1 MLRRFSFL
9 ISSGLLVTLTLLA
22 GCGQSA
28 TGSTPSVQG
37 TATQGVV
44 KSGSS
49 VPSTP
54 AQATVSAGPSTPAQ
68 ATASARPSLPIT
80 PMPSPA
86 ATSHAQPATKG
97 AVTLQVSALSYPAG
111 APLVVTLSNQS
122 SLPIVFPDHLTRC
135 GVVLLQHQGNGSWE
149 TIDLCRSMIVTRE
162 HSLNAGQSLTVQLA
176 APNGQWAPGLYRF
189 TLSYGAAAAQATI
202 FSAEF
207 QVG

>member
-54 AQATVSAGPSTPAQ
+54 AQAT
-68 ATASARPSLPIT
+68 ASARPSLPIT
-80 PMPSPA
+80 PIPSPA

-122 SLPIVFPDHLTRC
+122 SLPIVFPDHLTQC
-135 GVVLLQHQGNGSWE
+135 SVMLLQHQVNGSWE
-149 TIDLCRSMIVTRE
+149 TIDICRSMIVTRE

>member
-54 AQATVSAGPSTPAQ
+54 AQATASAVPSTPAQ
-68 ATASARPSLPIT
+68 ATARPSLPIT
-80 PMPSPA
+80 PIPSPA

-97 AVTLQVSALSYPAG
+97 AVTL
-111 APLVVTLSNQS
+111 
-122 SLPIVFPDHLTRC
+122 
-135 GVVLLQHQGNGSWE
+135 
-149 TIDLCRSMIVTRE
+149 
-162 HSLNAGQSLTVQLA
+162 
-176 APNGQWAPGLYRF
+176 
-189 TLSYGAAAAQATI
+189 
-202 FSAEF
+202 
-207 QVG
+207 

>member
-54 AQATVSAGPSTPAQ
+54 AQAT
-68 ATASARPSLPIT
+68 ASARPSLPIT
-80 PMPSPA
+80 PIPSPA